1 MEQNEKTLEVK
12 EEKKYLKILLRIMR
26 NGYSLD
32 VEDEGYMYHD
42 EQSLLEG
49 FLVHVG
55 MNRVGE
61 MTKKEMTELLKAY
74 QDGSAEQKLQEE
86 VNTQRAEIERLN
98 RVIRGLKMEIK
109 NLKGNV
115 KFY

>member
-1 MEQNEKTLEVK
+1 MEQNES
-12 EEKKYLKILLRIMR
+12 KKYIRILLRTMR

-42 EQSLLEG
+42 EQSLLQG

-61 MTKKEMTELLKAY
+61 MTQKEMTELLKAY

>member
-12 EEKKYLKILLRIMR
+12 EEKKYLKILLRTMR

-42 EQSLLEG
+42 EQSL
-49 FLVHVG
+49 HVG

>member
-1 MEQNEKTLEVK
+1 MEQNK
-12 EEKKYLKILLRIMR
+12 KKYINILLRTMK

-32 VEDEGYMYHD
+32 IDNEGYMYHD
-42 EQSLLEG
+42 ESSLLEG
-49 FLVHVG
+49 ILVHVG